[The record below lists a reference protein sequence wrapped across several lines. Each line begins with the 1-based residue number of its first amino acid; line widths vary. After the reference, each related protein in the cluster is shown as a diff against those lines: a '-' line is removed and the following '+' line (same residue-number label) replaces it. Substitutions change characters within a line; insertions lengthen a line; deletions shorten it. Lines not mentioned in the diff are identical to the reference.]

1 MFSIT
6 TIALSTNIPTPKA
19 SPPRDIMLMEIPL
32 KYIKLNTAIME
43 RGIDVQI
50 IAETL
55 RLLKNM

>member
-6 TIALSTNIPTPKA
+6 TMALSTNIPTPKA

-32 KYIKLNTAIME
+32 KYIKLNTTIIE

-55 RLLKNM
+55 RLFKNM